1 MNIYLDNGYLNAA
14 AIAADPSWLKVII
27 GARQIGKTYN
37 VLKYHLDN
45 NIPFILLRRTTEELE
60 MIQGAELN
68 PFKAFEP
75 EYNVGIF
82 RRGKLLIIS
91 DYNEEGQPE
100 GSPRGLVLSLPQ
112 IAHIRGF
119 SGAAYQAIIYDEF
132 IPEKGVRVLK
142 SEGASLLN
150 AYATIDGNREL
161 PPEKKPPVTLWL
173 LANSNDLNSPVLEA
187 LNLTDDVITMRVKGL
202 EYYHNKNNNLI
213 VQPLSKKIIDQ
224 RKTTALMK
232 QVSQEGEFY
241 GMAINNEFSY
251 NRSPLV
257 KSQSLKGYKPLFS
270 WDNKIFAWEGPNNI
284 FICRAPHKIGKYKNS
299 DFDRQS
305 LAADYFWIR
314 RAYDCGLVTF
324 SDHRMLILFQWL
336 FDINY

>member
-14 AIAADPSWLKVII
+14 ELAADPSWLKVII

-37 VLKYHLDN
+37 VLKYHLDH

-75 EYNVGIF
+75 EYHVGIF
-82 RRGKLLIIS
+82 RKGKLLVIC
-91 DYNEEGQPE
+91 DYDENGTPTD
-100 GSPRGLVLSLPQ
+100 PRGLVLSLPQ

-119 SGAAYQAIIYDEF
+119 SGAAYKAIIYDEF

-150 AYATIDGNREL
+150 AYTTINGNREL
-161 PPEKKPPVTLWL
+161 EGRPPVDLWL

-202 EYYHNKNNNLI
+202 ETYHSKTGALI
-213 VQPLSKKIIDQ
+213 VQPFSRKVIDK
-224 RKTTALMK
+224 RKTTALMQ
-232 QVSQEGEFY
+232 QVSADGEFY

-251 NRSPLV
+251 NRSPLI
-257 KSQSLKGYKPLFS
+257 KAQSIKGYKPLFGYDS
-270 WDNKIFAWEGPNNI
+270 KIYAWEGPNSI
-284 FICRAPHKIGKYKNS
+284 YICRAPHKIRNYKNS
-299 DFDRQS
+299 DFDRS
-305 LAADYFWIR
+305 CLAADFFWIK
-314 RAYDCGLVTF
+314 RAYDCSLVYF